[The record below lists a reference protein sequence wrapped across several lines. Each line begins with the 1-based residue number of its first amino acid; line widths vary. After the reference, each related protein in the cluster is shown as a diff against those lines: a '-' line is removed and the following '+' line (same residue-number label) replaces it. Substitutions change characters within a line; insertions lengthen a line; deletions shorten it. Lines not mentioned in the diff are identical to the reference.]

1 MQAKVTS
8 ALDSHFYTLASR
20 QLPTWEEWWKMN
32 TFSIV
37 FILIQ
42 KSQFASVYS
51 VGQERF
57 PGQTYTL
64 GFMDLSTI
72 HEFSVNLQFIRFLK
86 IIANSFWELTSL
98 FVFSICSREKNGV
111 SLLTPVSDSVFTAL
125 SDGIFLFSLHGS
137 LKNHSHKAL
146 WLAVGIVSTNQVM
159 VEWATIWNMEQ
170 NDWYH
175 LKEHWK
181 LSQKLV
187 SKVSHHFV

>member
-1 MQAKVTS
+1 
-8 ALDSHFYTLASR
+8 
-20 QLPTWEEWWKMN
+20 MN

-86 IIANSFWELTSL
+86 IIANSF
-98 FVFSICSREKNGV
+98 
-111 SLLTPVSDSVFTAL
+111 
-125 SDGIFLFSLHGS
+125 
-137 LKNHSHKAL
+137 
-146 WLAVGIVSTNQVM
+146 
-159 VEWATIWNMEQ
+159 
-170 NDWYH
+170 
-175 LKEHWK
+175 
-181 LSQKLV
+181 
-187 SKVSHHFV
+187 